1 MISVIYSGWTS
12 TSSGRHLKR
21 SEPYYKSTCPVA
33 LLCIERMSLCE
44 NLKDMYELG
53 AKALYDIV
61 QSEGDIVEMFDELHG
76 KVEKCYRVLHPGIR
90 RSSEVN

>member
-1 MISVIYSGWTS
+1 
-12 TSSGRHLKR
+12 
-21 SEPYYKSTCPVA
+21 
-33 LLCIERMSLCE
+33 
-44 NLKDMYELG
+44 MYELG